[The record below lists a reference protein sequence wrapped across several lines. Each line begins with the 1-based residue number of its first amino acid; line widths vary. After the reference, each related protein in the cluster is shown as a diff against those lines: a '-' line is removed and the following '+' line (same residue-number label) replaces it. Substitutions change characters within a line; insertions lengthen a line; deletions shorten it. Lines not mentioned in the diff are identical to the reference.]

1 MRYKKII
8 VILIIIWT
16 SYISI
21 SNAKVVNE
29 FLENL
34 ELSKDVSSE
43 KDLDVDIEGELIGKE
58 DFKPGEFID
67 YDKIT
72 LVNNEDFSV
81 RFTLFVDEENLIDDR
96 DLLSKLE
103 LDVVGANKVF
113 GENKYEV
120 AVDATS
126 SQEVYSNVSWVK
138 GEIDSNISESSA
150 KYIYDI
156 EAEENKVI
164 YESYFKSEDDLE
176 GWVNA
181 KGILK
186 VSSEGMILECLKKS
200 DTDTDIYGELG
211 KFYKEDNIQSSKF
224 PEGGIEVSCVF
235 DLSKLTQGITG
246 DGFNYYVTLN
256 DYKGEYN
263 MSFVYNVMFVSN
275 TGIYVYIGQQVND
288 TPVSSDKRKL
298 IQSDNNLF
306 KFTIKLYNNSGKLE
320 SIFRISNEKGEELF
334 TNKLTSLGLS
344 NEIRWDIDNCGG
356 VRKIGFS
363 GVRAK
368 EYIIVKS
375 SEIKIYE

>member
-81 RFTLFVDEENLIDDR
+81 RFILFVDEENLIDDR

-120 AVDATS
+120 HVDARS

-176 GWVNA
+176 GWVND
-181 KGILK
+181 KGILT
-186 VSSEGMILECLKKS
+186 VSSEGMIL
-200 DTDTDIYGELG
+200 
-211 KFYKEDNIQSSKF
+211 
-224 PEGGIEVSCVF
+224 
-235 DLSKLTQGITG
+235 
-246 DGFNYYVTLN
+246 
-256 DYKGEYN
+256 
-263 MSFVYNVMFVSN
+263 
-275 TGIYVYIGQQVND
+275 
-288 TPVSSDKRKL
+288 
-298 IQSDNNLF
+298 
-306 KFTIKLYNNSGKLE
+306 
-320 SIFRISNEKGEELF
+320 
-334 TNKLTSLGLS
+334 
-344 NEIRWDIDNCGG
+344 
-356 VRKIGFS
+356 
-363 GVRAK
+363 
-368 EYIIVKS
+368 
-375 SEIKIYE
+375 

>member
-120 AVDATS
+120 PVDARS

-181 KGILK
+181 KGILT
-186 VSSEGMILECLKKS
+186 VSSEGMILECIKS
-200 DTDTDIYGELG
+200 SNAYGELG
-211 KFYKEDNIQSSKF
+211 KFYKEDYIQSNEF
-224 PEGGIEVSCVF
+224 PEGGIEISCIF
-235 DLSKLTQGITG
+235 DLSKFTQGITG

-263 MSFVYNVMFVSN
+263 MNFVYNVMFVSN
-275 TGIYVYIGQQVND
+275 KGIYVYIGQQVND